1 MTGKGRK
8 KGERKEGR
16 EGGRKGGRER
26 EGIKGDGNL
35 DFIKRNLENRDTVWS
50 VLFSDSNVIFWML
63 HFKIKNVETAECTE
77 RNIPETAGT
86 IEDTS
91 WFEKSQ
97 EEFFCSRGWRLT
109 IHCSRRLKV
118 PGKQVLFHYKEEYT
132 QM

>member
-50 VLFSDSNVIFWML
+50 VS
-63 HFKIKNVETAECTE
+63 TA
-77 RNIPETAGT
+77 
-86 IEDTS
+86 
-91 WFEKSQ
+91 SQ
-97 EEFFCSRGWRLT
+97 IQS
-109 IHCSRRLKV
+109 
-118 PGKQVLFHYKEEYT
+118 
-132 QM
+132 